1 MTVVAA
7 VLMSLAVARM
17 ITPMVAAYF
26 LKAKGH
32 ASHGEGWLMDRY
44 IRVLRWTLHNRW
56 KTLLL
61 GGGGAFAATI
71 MAFMTLHF
79 PFQPTIDTDYTQVN
93 VEMVPGSTLA
103 QHGAVTQHVPDGLS
117 PTTIVDY
124 SFSEPTQNT
133 AHSPTTLKKG

>member
-71 MAFMTLHF
+71 MAFMTL
-79 PFQPTIDTDYTQVN
+79 PFQFLPTIYTSEERRVGKEC
-93 VEMVPGSTLA
+93 V
-103 QHGAVTQHVPDGLS
+103 S
-117 PTTIVDY
+117 PCRHRWWQ
-124 SFSEPTQNT
+124 SN
-133 AHSPTTLKKG
+133 

>member
-1 MTVVAA
+1 
-7 VLMSLAVARM
+7 M

-61 GGGGAFAATI
+61 CGGGAFAATI
-71 MAFMTLHF
+71 MAFMTLPF
-79 PFQPTIDTDYTQVN
+79 QFQPTIDTDYSTVN
-93 VEMVPGSTLA
+93 FEMVPGSTLEKTD
-103 QHGAVTQHVPDGLS
+103 AVPQHVADVTS
-117 PTTIVDY
+117 QSR
-124 SFSEPTQNT
+124 SF
-133 AHSPTTLKKG
+133 HSTFT

>member
-1 MTVVAA
+1 
-7 VLMSLAVARM
+7 MSLAVARM

-71 MAFMTLHF
+71 MAFMTLPF
-79 PFQPTIDTDYTQVN
+79 QFQPTIDTDYSQIN
-93 VEMVPGSTLA
+93 VEMVPGSTLE
-103 QHGAVTQHVPDGLS
+103 QTGAVTQHVADVLS
-117 PTTIVDY
+117 Q
-124 SFSEPTQNT
+124 SRSEEHTSELQ
-133 AHSPTTLKKG
+133 SLMR